1 MTAAERKGT
10 PYDRTDIANP
20 KDLIVK
26 MEGGRADSVAAMSDQ
41 IDRLKDRAM
50 DHPEVG
56 KIAKSIGEALHDLT
70 DGFRKTWTP
79 ASRGPEAKLT
89 AENIREK
96 NSGRQHLLD
105 QITEHYDLARR
116 LFDKMPDKMED
127 PEGAKARFID
137 AIQTGELD
145 KLPADQ
151 REIAKSIYRTQD
163 DLLKMVRDRG
173 KLKSTMTT
181 EEREQYN
188 AQNEKEFMNYYFPG
202 IWDKGSQDK
211 AKQIVME
218 RMAKRPLKGSGAFL
232 KQKTID
238 LYSDGLRA
246 GLKPLYDNPIDMLF
260 HKSSEMAK
268 WVMAKDIYDEMK
280 KTGTMK
286 MIPVD
291 FHGPVGWMK
300 IDDPS
305 ATIYGKNDVA
315 GYRVKWTDA
324 DGEKQSKIFKPQPL
338 SADDYA
344 SMKPAERE
352 DAQWADAKD
361 RADKYAE
368 IVDGETEDARA
379 GLSIVGHLY
388 APEGAAT
395 VLNNMLSTGLR
406 KNAAFRA
413 YMGTANV
420 ANQMQ
425 LGFSAYHAGF
435 TSAEAMVSQFALGL
449 HYLAD
454 RDFGKAAKSFGGVP
468 FAAVTSARLGR
479 QMMQS
484 WDNPSL
490 HPDAVKFTAGGKT
503 YDLNDLYSLGGGRMH
518 MDQIYKT
525 QITRNMQKLISQ
537 GNYISAALRAPFA
550 GMEQMARPIMEHLV
564 PWQKAGAFA
573 KLAEMEISKATR
585 AGKDLTHE
593 ELRAKMA
600 TIVDSIDNR
609 MGQMIYDNTF
619 WNKTAKDLAM
629 ASVRSVGWNVGTIRE
644 IIGGGQDMAKA
655 VRNLSKGQKA
665 ELTTRMAYVVAL
677 PVLTG
682 IMGAVGQ
689 YLMTGE
695 GPDDV
700 KDLYYPRTGGL
711 DENGRPDR
719 VVLPTY
725 MKDVYHYATEPGK
738 TLSNK
743 LHPLLNYLAEMW
755 QNKDYYGTKIRNED
769 DPLVVQAMDAVKHL
783 GATMTP
789 FAIRGAIKQSGLGAG
804 PAETIAPFIGI
815 TPAPRAINQTA
826 AERKMTEFGAD
837 KLPIGGRTQAEQDRF
852 DLRRQ
857 IFRAIKTNDP
867 DAPQLIA
874 DSTKS
879 GQLSHGDITKIR
891 NSAKNPPEV
900 NHFKAL
906 TYDQAQ
912 IVFRI
917 ASPEEKQILGKY
929 MMEKT
934 RNEMQKKRGIN
945 LTE

>member
-1 MTAAERKGT
+1 
-10 PYDRTDIANP
+10 
-20 KDLIVK
+20 
-26 MEGGRADSVAAMSDQ
+26 
-41 IDRLKDRAM
+41 
-50 DHPEVG
+50 
-56 KIAKSIGEALHDLT
+56 
-70 DGFRKTWTP
+70 
-79 ASRGPEAKLT
+79 
-89 AENIREK
+89 
-96 NSGRQHLLD
+96 
-105 QITEHYDLARR
+105 
-116 LFDKMPDKMED
+116 
-127 PEGAKARFID
+127 
-137 AIQTGELD
+137 
-145 KLPADQ
+145 
-151 REIAKSIYRTQD
+151 
-163 DLLKMVRDRG
+163 
-173 KLKSTMTT
+173 
-181 EEREQYN
+181 
-188 AQNEKEFMNYYFPG
+188 
-202 IWDKGSQDK
+202 
-211 AKQIVME
+211 
-218 RMAKRPLKGSGAFL
+218 
-232 KQKTID
+232 
-238 LYSDGLRA
+238 
-246 GLKPLYDNPIDMLF
+246 
-260 HKSSEMAK
+260 
-268 WVMAKDIYDEMK
+268 
-280 KTGTMK
+280 
-286 MIPVD
+286 
-291 FHGPVGWMK
+291 
-300 IDDPS
+300 
-305 ATIYGKNDVA
+305 
-315 GYRVKWTDA
+315 
-324 DGEKQSKIFKPQPL
+324 
-338 SADDYA
+338 
-344 SMKPAERE
+344 
-352 DAQWADAKD
+352 
-361 RADKYAE
+361 
-368 IVDGETEDARA
+368 
-379 GLSIVGHLY
+379 
-388 APEGAAT
+388 
-395 VLNNMLSTGLR
+395 
-406 KNAAFRA
+406 
-413 YMGTANV
+413 
-420 ANQMQ
+420 MQ